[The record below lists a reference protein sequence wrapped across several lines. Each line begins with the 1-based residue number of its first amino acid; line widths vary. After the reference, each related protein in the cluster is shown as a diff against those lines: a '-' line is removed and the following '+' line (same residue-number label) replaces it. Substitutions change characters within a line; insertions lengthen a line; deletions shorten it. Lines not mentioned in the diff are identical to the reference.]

1 MKKFLVLF
9 SLIGMAACFLMT
21 TGCQRSSDEVWNDSQ
36 SAGRH
41 VARGVNTLGGKH
53 GESRQV
59 RSSSDFTGDRNDDF
73 VSLDNDSK
81 NQNIHSSDEAL
92 PQPKEGP
99 GELGSRIPGIEGFRD
114 PQQDAKL
121 APIFQRIGFEYNSSL
136 IKGDENFTILHKIA
150 EYLKKNNT
158 TYIFVEGHCDKRG
171 PAAYNLALGA
181 NRANAIRTLL
191 AKEGVDSEH
200 VFTISY
206 GKERPIADGDTED
219 AYRQN
224 RRAQFRIYD
233 QR

>member
-1 MKKFLVLF
+1 MKKHFVLF
-9 SLIGMAACFLMT
+9 SLLGMAACLALT
-21 TGCQRSSDEVWNDSQ
+21 TSCHRSSDEVWSDSK

-41 VARGVNTLGGKH
+41 VKRGINTLGGKH

-59 RSSSDFTGDRNDDF
+59 RSSSEFSGDRNDDF

-81 NQNIHSSDEAL
+81 NQNIHANDDVL

-99 GELGSRIPGIEGFRD
+99 GELGSRIPGIDGFRD
-114 PQQDAKL
+114 PLQDARL
-121 APIFQRIGFEYNSSL
+121 APIFQHIHFEYNSSL
-136 IKGDENFTILHKIA
+136 IKGDENLAALHKIA
-150 EYLKKNNT
+150 EYLKKNSG

-181 NRANAIRTLL
+181 NRANSIRTLL
-191 AKEGVDSEH
+191 AKDGVDAEH

-206 GKERPIADGDTED
+206 GKERPIAEGDNEES
-219 AYRQN
+219 YRQN
-224 RRAQFRIYD
+224 RRVQFRIYD